1 VTTSNRQPGATHLA
15 TIAEHYQGPADLP
28 QPVPVFPLLRT
39 ILLPRSLLPLNVFE
53 PRYLAML
60 ADVMSGSRLI
70 LIAQPATGEGES
82 PPGKSVPLRRIGC
95 VGRVTTYQE
104 LDDGHLSIV
113 LTGVARCT
121 LAEEVESARPYR
133 SLNVTFERYL
143 ADFLPGGEDSV
154 DRQRLLTA
162 LKAYLEA
169 RRMRADWSAISKASN
184 EWLVNSLAIVAPYGP
199 EEKQALLEAPDL
211 KARAEVLVALAEM
224 ELAAGAG
231 GSGTTL
237 Q

>member
-1 VTTSNRQPGATHLA
+1 LA
-15 TIAEHYQGPADLP
+15 

-39 ILLPRSLLPLNVFE
+39 ILLPRSMLPLNVFE

-70 LIAQPATGEGES
+70 LIAQPAAGDGES
-82 PPGKSVPLRRIGC
+82 PAGKAVPLRRVGC

-104 LDDGHLSIV
+104 LDDGRLSIV
-113 LTGVARCT
+113 LTGIARCA
-121 LAEEVESARPYR
+121 LADEVECAKPYR
-133 SLNVTFERYL
+133 LFNVAFERYL
-143 ADFLPGGEDSV
+143 ADFLPDGEDGV
-154 DRQRLLTA
+154 DRRRLLTA
-162 LKAYLEA
+162 LEAYLEA
-169 RRMRADWSAISKASN
+169 HKMRADWSAISKASN
-184 EWLVNSLAIVAPYGP
+184 EWLVNSLAILAPYGAQ
-199 EEKQALLEAPDL
+199 EKQALLEATDL

-231 GSGTTL
+231 GTGSTL